1 VNLML
6 RQGRN
11 LDTELPDCGRQA
23 VDLRST
29 QTFADVD
36 LPLSHSIGDSMLS
49 ALVETVGALGILASV
64 VVKVAEWRKQYRIYQ
79 QRRRH
84 ETRRPEKNPS

>member
-1 VNLML
+1 
-6 RQGRN
+6 
-11 LDTELPDCGRQA
+11 
-23 VDLRST
+23 
-29 QTFADVD
+29 
-36 LPLSHSIGDSMLS
+36 MLS